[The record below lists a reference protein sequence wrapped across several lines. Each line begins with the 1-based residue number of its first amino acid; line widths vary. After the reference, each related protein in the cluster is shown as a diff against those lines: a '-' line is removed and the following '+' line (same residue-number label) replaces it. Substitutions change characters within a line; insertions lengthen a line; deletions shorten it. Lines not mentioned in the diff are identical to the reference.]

1 MTVEEGLDS
10 PAVSGGRHGHQEV
23 HQHYHLMDWLE
34 DSISYLP
41 DFLSEPYSV
50 PEDIAHCEWWIQDQ
64 NQSLSAAAAPPITV
78 SSAKPKPRP
87 APKPEFPQKRKLDAN
102 PAAVQRRRTDEEF
115 EEERKPQA
123 SGGKKGHGRESLVIN
138 SGCCGGGSGAAS
150 RESRWA
156 EQLLNP
162 LATAIEAANLS
173 RAQHL
178 IYVLKELASATGD
191 ANQRLAFYGLRVL
204 ARHISPGSA
213 AASPSTFASTES
225 RLFCSSLI
233 KFHEVSAWFAFPN
246 CLANEAILQV
256 AMAGRAGAGISL
268 HVVDAGVSH
277 GLQWPTLMEAL
288 TRRGGVGPGLVR
300 LTVVGAG
307 TDGPFGS
314 APAGYDFVPQLLR
327 YAKSI
332 ELNLWVER
340 EELGQGIRR
349 GSGKEVVVVCA
360 QFRAGRAAAGFWQAV
375 KEIEPD
381 LLVLSEMD
389 ECRGAG
395 FGRKAEYLWSF
406 LESTSVGFKGK
417 DCEERRV
424 VEGEAA
430 RLLEDDG
437 SEGWGRDRW
446 TEKMKAEGF
455 KEEGFG
461 EEAVEAGRG
470 LLKKYEGNWEMK
482 VDGAVGLWWK
492 GQPVSFCSLWK
503 PAGKTAA
510 GVFAAAAGC
519 GGRIR

>member
-1 MTVEEGLDS
+1 
-10 PAVSGGRHGHQEV
+10 
-23 HQHYHLMDWLE
+23 MDWLE

-41 DFLSEPYSV
+41 DFLTEPYSV

-64 NQSLSAAAAPPITV
+64 NQSLSAAAAAAAPPITV
-78 SSAKPKPRP
+78 SSGKSKPRP

-123 SGGKKGHGRESLVIN
+123 SGGKKGHGRESAVIN

-246 CLANEAILQV
+246 CLANEAILQA

-288 TRRGGVGPGLVR
+288 IRRAGVGPGLVR

-340 EELGQGIRR
+340 GELGQGIRR

-360 QFRAGRAAAGFWQAV
+360 QFRAGRAAAGFWKAV

-381 LLVLSEMD
+381 LLVLSEME

-406 LESTSVGFKGK
+406 LESTSVGRRVLRRR
-417 DCEERRV
+417 DLERR
-424 VEGEAA
+424 
-430 RLLEDDG
+430 
-437 SEGWGRDRW
+437 RW
-446 TEKMKAEGF
+446 RRG
-455 KEEGFG
+455 
-461 EEAVEAGRG
+461 GRG

-519 GGRIR
+519 GGRRR